1 MEKNK
6 IKRLADYAVRQ
17 CCENS
22 DNCYWSVS
30 YDELYHHFGV
40 EITDSNESAKLIEK
54 ELRQREE
61 INELIMTEDAIEMT
75 CHLRYCP
82 QCQGDPVS
90 LFSVLGC
97 NLYDDH
103 ETEHNHEPA
112 NESSD
117 EDETQMGKIFFTGDL
132 HFGHANVIAFDNRP
146 FKTVEEMDAE
156 LIRRWNSKVGKG
168 DLTYVLGDMI
178 WKARNDDAPELN
190 QKSKRSDHSH

>member
-1 MEKNK
+1 MNKNK
-6 IKRLADYAVRQ
+6 LKRLADYAVR
-17 CCENS
+17 EGTEHTT
-22 DNCYWSVS
+22 DGRWSVS
-30 YDELYHHFGV
+30 YDELYYHFG
-40 EITDSNESAKLIEK
+40 EGITDANENGKLLEE

-90 LFSVLGC
+90 LFSILGC

-117 EDETQMGKIFFTGDL
+117 EDETQALSM
-132 HFGHANVIAFDNRP
+132 
-146 FKTVEEMDAE
+146 
-156 LIRRWNSKVGKG
+156 
-168 DLTYVLGDMI
+168 
-178 WKARNDDAPELN
+178 
-190 QKSKRSDHSH
+190 